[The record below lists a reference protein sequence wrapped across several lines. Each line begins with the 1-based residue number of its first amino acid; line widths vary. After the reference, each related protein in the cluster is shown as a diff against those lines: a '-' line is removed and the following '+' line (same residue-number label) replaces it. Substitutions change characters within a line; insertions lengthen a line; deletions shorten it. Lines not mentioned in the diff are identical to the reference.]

1 MDYIRYLLY
10 DLKTYLLIKFAK
22 PKIFGGVNF
31 TYFANGLGT
40 FKTIQTNEPRS
51 VELALKMQEFGIIRF
66 LDIGAS
72 FGVWSLPFAKKLSQ
86 DKNLLNLGGIVVSV
100 DAHLLSCEHLFLNS
114 RLNDI
119 DPNLL
124 IILNLAVD
132 IRNGYVK
139 LYFPKYASN
148 LGAINL
154 KNPTKRLLNSKSSVF
169 AINVASLIDLAK
181 PHFVKIDIEGIDL
194 MIAEQISSL
203 DQNVEVMSIEVTPAN
218 LSKSGVSLLQEISKK
233 FNFFI
238 LVTKEIENNTDDL
251 KIYSSLEDVIKIC
264 EQTKKTNL
272 FVFKN
277 KELAQKL
284 CLRTNK

>member
-10 DLKTYLLIKFAK
+10 DLKTYLMIKFAK
-22 PKIFGGVNF
+22 PKIFGGVKF
-31 TYFANGLGT
+31 KYFANGLGT

-72 FGVWSLPFAKKLSQ
+72 FGVWSLPFAKKLSL
-86 DKNLLNLGGIVVSV
+86 DKNLLNLGGVVVSV

-114 RLNDI
+114 RLNGI
-119 DPNLL
+119 DPSLQ

-154 KNPTKRLLNSKSSVF
+154 KNPNKRLLNSKSSVF

-194 MIAEQISSL
+194 MIAEQISGF
-203 DQNVEVMSIEVTPAN
+203 DQNVEVMSIEVTPAG
-218 LSKSGVSLLQEISKK
+218 LSKLGVSLLQKISKK

-238 LVTKEIENNTDDL
+238 PITKELENNADDL

-277 KELAQKL
+277 KKLAQ
-284 CLRTNK
+284 NFA

>member
-238 LVTKEIENNTDDL
+238 PITKELENNADDL

-264 EQTKKTNL
+264 EVTKKTNL
-272 FVFKN
+272 FVFRKY
-277 KELAQKL
+277 ELAQKL